1 MNLLD
6 IIAVSFVLALDAS
19 AVTMADAM
27 VYRGRDIKKLTS
39 LPFLFGLFQGVMPV
53 AGYYIMAF
61 TGLDTGI
68 FSRVLVFLIL
78 SFIGLRIIFSFFR
91 PEKIKSGINNTLP
104 TAMLISQAVCTSVDA
119 FAVGVGL
126 AAVGSGI
133 FFPALI
139 IAAVTV
145 AVCFGFLFFGR
156 RLGAVFGERALIVGG
171 IVIIIVGIKT
181 LF

>member
-1 MNLLD
+1 
-6 IIAVSFVLALDAS
+6 
-19 AVTMADAM
+19 MADAM
-27 VYRGRDIKKLTS
+27 AYRGRDIRKLIS
-39 LPFLFGLFQGVMPV
+39 LPLLFGLFQGVMPV

-91 PEKIKSGINNTLP
+91 PERIKSSINNTLP
-104 TAMLISQAVCTSVDA
+104 TTMILTQAVCTSVDA

-133 FFPALI
+133 FFPAFI
-139 IAAVTV
+139 IALITA
-145 AVCFGFLFFGR
+145 AVCFSFLFFGR
-156 RLGAVFGERALIVGG
+156 KLNAVFGERALLAGG

-181 LF
+181 LL